1 MIFSSKF
8 YHLSIIHAI
17 VLIYEEEKDKIAEF
31 IEQIQISFVS
41 FPVLI
46 NIYRSQPVFGGKKSN
61 FYK

>member
-1 MIFSSKF
+1 M
-8 YHLSIIHAI
+8 IHAN